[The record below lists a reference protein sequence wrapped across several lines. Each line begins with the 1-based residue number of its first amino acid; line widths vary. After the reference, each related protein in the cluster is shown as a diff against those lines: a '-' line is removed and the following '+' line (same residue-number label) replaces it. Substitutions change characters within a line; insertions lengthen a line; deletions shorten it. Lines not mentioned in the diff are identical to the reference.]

1 MEQNVST
8 PVMNRAILES
18 LERGDTKKAAEI
30 HAQLLPLFTA
40 LFLVANPCP
49 VKYALNKIGFNVGK
63 PRLPLV
69 EPDAKTAALI
79 DEALKISKIDL
90 PVK

>member
-1 MEQNVST
+1 
-8 PVMNRAILES
+8 
-18 LERGDTKKAAEI
+18 
-30 HAQLLPLFTA
+30 

-79 DEALKISKIDL
+79 DEVLKKSKIDL
-90 PVK
+90 PVQG